1 MKDIIFGDFIVQDFI
16 TGTDG
21 AGNFV
26 GQSYCVFDQRDS
38 RYVVWGLAVKEKAI
52 KIAKRHYR
60 ARKLQNMV
68 KRFKRLTSLVKRLIG
83 RK

>member
-1 MKDIIFGDFIVQDFI
+1 MKHIVFGDFIVQDFI
-16 TGTDG
+16 SGIDE

-38 RYVVWGLAVKEKAI
+38 RYVVWGLTVKEKAI
-52 KIAKRHYR
+52 KIAKRHYHF
-60 ARKLQNMV
+60 RKLQTMA
-68 KRFKRLTSLVKRLIG
+68 KRLIG